1 MLDFVPMREA
11 PATVPVLAALAAIF
25 AATGGFGWYRYDLAA
40 GAAEAARAEAE
51 AARAEAASTTVAL
64 ELARTETAQLA
75 EQLAAEKEKSDDLA
89 QEKRKAERKADELED
104 LAKLDPELLA
114 KYSKVFFLNE
124 NYTPPKVLDVP
135 AEYRSPEDKEL
146 TVHKQ
151 VLPFLKKMIEAAE
164 DDGVTIDV
172 ASAYRSFGEQ
182 ADLKG
187 SYSVTYGTTAA
198 SKFSADQGYSE
209 HQLGTTVDLTTPA
222 IGGGLTGFDKTEAFA
237 WLEENAYKFGF
248 TLSYP
253 AGNAYYIYEPW
264 HWRFVGEDLAR
275 HLHKKG
281 IHFYDMDQRD
291 IDSYLGEI
299 FD

>member
-1 MLDFVPMREA
+1 MTET
-11 PATVPVLAALAAIF
+11 PAAVPVLAALAVIF
-25 AATGGFGWYRYDLAA
+25 AATGGFGWYRYDAEA
-40 GAAEAARAEAE
+40 EAAEAARAEAA
-51 AARAEAASTTVAL
+51 AARAEVASTTVAL
-64 ELARTETAQLA
+64 EIALTETAQLA

-89 QEKRKAERKADELED
+89 QDARKAERKADELED

-124 NYTPPKVLDVP
+124 NYTPPKVLDIP
-135 AEYRSPEDKEL
+135 AEYRSPEDKQL
-146 TVHKQ
+146 QIHKQ

-164 DDGVTIDV
+164 DDDVAIDV

-187 SYSVTYGTTAA
+187 SYSVTYGTAAA

-222 IGGGLTGFDKTEAFA
+222 IGGGLTGFDGTEAFA
-237 WLEENAYKFGF
+237 WLEENAYRYGF
-248 TLSYP
+248 VLSYP

-275 HLHKKG
+275 YIHKKG
-281 IHFYDMDQRD
+281 INFYDMDQRD